1 MAWSL
6 QDIPN
11 QTDNVIVITGANVGL
26 GYESAKALA
35 AKGAEVVVA
44 VRTISKGEDAAQQI
58 RTEVPSA
65 KVHVM
70 ELDLADLASID
81 QFAQNFKAQFNRLDV
96 LMNNAG
102 VMATPQKQTKDGFEL
117 QFGTNHLGHFALTG
131 QLLDVLL
138 STPNSRVVTV
148 SSMAADN
155 GEMHYDDVMLDKNY
169 ERFKA
174 YCQSKLANLL
184 FTLGLQRRFDEWG
197 VSSIAVAAHPGVAN
211 TELSRGFIG
220 NNFIRSGFKWL
231 SSLFLQSSDQGAHS
245 QLRAATDPSVNGGEY
260 YGPKNGGKG
269 DAVTTPMPDSVD
281 EDDIEKLWALSEQLT
296 NITYEPSAELT

>member
-6 QDIPN
+6 KDITN
-11 QTDNVIVITGANVGL
+11 QAGNVIVITGANVGL
-26 GYESAKALA
+26 GYEAAKALA
-35 AKGAEVVVA
+35 AKGADVVLA
-44 VRTISKGEDAAQQI
+44 VRTVSKGEDAAQQI
-58 RTEVPSA
+58 RDEIPSA

-70 ELDLADLASID
+70 ELDLANLASVK
-81 QFAQNFKAQFNRLDV
+81 QFTENFKAQFNRLDV

-102 VMATPQKQTKDGFEL
+102 VMATPQMQTKDGFEL

-138 STPNSRVVTV
+138 ATPDSRIVNV
-148 SSMAADN
+148 SSMAAEN
-155 GEMHYDDVMLDKNY
+155 GEIHYDDLMLEEDY
-169 ERFKA
+169 GRFVA

-184 FTLGLQRRFDEWG
+184 FTLGLQHRFEQWG

-220 NNFIRSGFKWL
+220 NDFIRSGLKWL
-231 SSLFLQSSDQGAHS
+231 SSFFLQTSDDGAHS

-260 YGPKNGGKG
+260 YGPRNGGKG
-269 DAVTTPMPDSVD
+269 DAVKTPMPDSVH
-281 EDDIEKLWALSEQLT
+281 EDDIEKLWAVSEQLT
-296 NITYEPSAELT
+296 NVMYEPTAELV